1 VCHVHLML
9 RGHLDAP
16 PGVPRLLRSHPEVA
30 GEYGEL
36 KRSLAGA
43 VGDDRHAYMSAK
55 GEFIERITANRH
67 EGATSDAM
75 KTIANAL
82 IGLVALSHVGFLIL
96 EMFFWNHP
104 VGRRIFGMTPEVSA
118 SSATL
123 AANQGLYNG
132 FLAAGLAWAL
142 WADRRELKIF
152 FLGCVI
158 VAGVFGGL
166 TAKTSILVTQALPAA
181 IALAFVMVTPRR

>member
-1 VCHVHLML
+1 MRV
-9 RGHLDAP
+9 
-16 PGVPRLLRSHPEVA
+16 
-30 GEYGEL
+30 
-36 KRSLAGA
+36 LAN
-43 VGDDRHAYMSAK
+43 V
-55 GEFIERITANRH
+55 
-67 EGATSDAM
+67 
-75 KTIANAL
+75 L
-82 IGLVALSHVGFLIL
+82 VGLVALSHVGILVL

-132 FLAAGLAWAL
+132 FLAAGLVWAL

-158 VAGVFGGL
+158 VAGIFGGL
-166 TAKTSILVTQALPAA
+166 TAKTSILFTQALPAA
-181 IALAFVMVTPRR
+181 IALAAVMASSRR